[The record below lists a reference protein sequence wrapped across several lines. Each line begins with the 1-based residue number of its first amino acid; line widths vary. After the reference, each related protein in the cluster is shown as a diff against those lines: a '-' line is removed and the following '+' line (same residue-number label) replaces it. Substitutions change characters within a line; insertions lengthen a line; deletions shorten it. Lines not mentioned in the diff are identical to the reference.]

1 MRMKNQFLQ
10 KETLMPDLVRSKV
23 RDIPDFP
30 KPGIIF
36 KDITTV
42 IKDAEAFK
50 HVVDFFTEKL
60 KDKKIDYIVGIESR
74 GFIFAGPIAYNLNIG
89 FIIVRKPGKL
99 PADTVQVTYDLE
111 YGTDTIEIHKDAIEK
126 GKRVVIIDDLL
137 ATGGTA
143 AAACKLVEKVG
154 GEIVANCFMIDLTF
168 LNGKDKLPKD
178 VEVISMI
185 DY

>member
-1 MRMKNQFLQ
+1 
-10 KETLMPDLVRSKV
+10 MPEYVKTKV

-42 IKDAEAFK
+42 IKDPEAFK
-50 HVVDFFTEKL
+50 RVIDFFTSKL
-60 KDKKIDYIVGIESR
+60 KDKNIDYVVGIESR
-74 GFIFAGPIAYNLNIG
+74 GFIFAGPIAYNLG
-89 FIIVRKPGKL
+89 CGVIIIRKPGKL
-99 PADTVQVTYDLE
+99 PADTEQLTYDLE

-154 GEIVANCFMIDLTF
+154 GEVVANCFMIDLTF
-168 LNGKDKLPKD
+168 LNGKDKLPD
-178 VEVISMI
+178 NAEVISMI
-185 DY
+185 EY

>member
-1 MRMKNQFLQ
+1 
-10 KETLMPDLVRSKV
+10 MPQLVKAKV

-42 IKDAEAFK
+42 VKDAEAFK
-50 HVVDFFTEKL
+50 HVVDFFVEKL
-60 KDKKIDYIVGIESR
+60 KGKDIDYVVGIESR
-74 GFIFAGPIAYNLNIG
+74 GFIFAGPIAYQLG
-89 FIIVRKPGKL
+89 KGVVIVRKPGKL
-99 PADTVQVTYDLE
+99 PAETVQQTYELE

-126 GKRVVIIDDLL
+126 GKNVFIIDDLL

-143 AAACKLVEKVG
+143 AAACDLVKKVG
-154 GEIVANCFMIDLTF
+154 GNIVAVGFMINLTF
-168 LNGKDKLPKD
+168 LNGIEKLPEG
-178 VEVISMI
+178 VEVISMV

>member
-1 MRMKNQFLQ
+1 
-10 KETLMPDLVRSKV
+10 MPDLVRTKV

-30 KPGIIF
+30 KQGIIF

-50 HVVDFFTEKL
+50 RVIDFFTKKL
-60 KDKKIDYIVGIESR
+60 KDKNVDYIVGIESR
-74 GFIFAGPIAYNLNIG
+74 GFIFAGPIAYNLGIG
-89 FIIVRKPGKL
+89 VIIIRKPGKL
-99 PADTVQVTYDLE
+99 PSDTEKLTYDLE

-126 GKRVVIIDDLL
+126 GKRVIIIDDLL

-154 GEIVANCFMIDLTF
+154 GKVVANCFMIDLTF
-168 LNGKDKLPKD
+168 LNGKDKLPND
-178 VEVISMI
+178 IEIITMV